1 MSSLRSLAA
10 ARGGIRCFLCFVKD
24 FKCKKDAVSHAT
36 NALLF
41 TTIQMT
47 HMSTEMC
54 LRQEPIKPPL
64 DFLYA
69 IRFLSLIVL
78 GYGKLEI
85 KH

>member
-1 MSSLRSLAA
+1 M
-10 ARGGIRCFLCFVKD
+10 KD
-24 FKCKKDAVSHAT
+24 FKCKKDVVSHAT

-41 TTIQMT
+41 TTIRMT
-47 HMSTEMC
+47 HMSSEMC

-69 IRFLSLIVL
+69 IHFLSLIVL

-85 KH
+85 EH

>member
-1 MSSLRSLAA
+1 MSSLRSPAA

-24 FKCKKDAVSHAT
+24 FKCKKDEVSHVT

-41 TTIQMT
+41 TTIRMT
-47 HMSTEMC
+47 HMSAEMC
-54 LRQEPIKPPL
+54 LHQEPIKPPL

-78 GYGKLEI
+78 GSGKLERE
-85 KH
+85 H